1 MTHINLSGRVALI
14 TGASR
19 GIGAVVAKAYAQAG
33 AHVVLLAR
41 TVGALEALDDK
52 IRAAGG
58 QATLIPMDLRDPEP
72 LDNLGPLLMQK
83 FGRLDIFV
91 ANAGMLG
98 TLTPLPHQ
106 KAGEWEKV
114 MNVNLNANFRLVRTL
129 DPVLRASDAGRA
141 IFVTSSAAEGRAYW
155 GAYGI
160 SKAAL
165 EALARTWAS
174 ETEKTKLRV
183 NMIDPG
189 GIRTAMRAEAFPGE
203 DKEALPLP
211 EEVVPAFLELAS
223 LGCVKHG
230 EIVRFRESMKI
241 RQAS

>member
-1 MTHINLSGRVALI
+1 MNTINLSGRIALI

-19 GIGAVVAKAYAQAG
+19 GIGAAVAKAYAKAG

-41 TVGALEALDDK
+41 TIGALEALDDE
-52 IRAAGG
+52 IRVAGG

-129 DPVLRASDAGRA
+129 DPLLRASDAGRA

-165 EALARTWAS
+165 EALARTWAA
-174 ETEKTKLRV
+174 ETEKTNLRV
-183 NMIDPG
+183 NMIDPSG
-189 GIRTAMRAEAFPGE
+189 VRTAMRAEAFPGE
-203 DKEALPLP
+203 NKDKLPLP
-211 EEVVPAFLELAS
+211 EDVVPMFLDLAS
-223 LGCVKHG
+223 PACLKHG
-230 EIVRFRESMKI
+230 EIVRCKDKLKSR
-241 RQAS
+241 AA

>member
-1 MTHINLSGRVALI
+1 MISNDLSGRVALI

-19 GIGAVVAKAYAQAG
+19 GIGAAVARAYAKAG

-41 TVGALEALDDK
+41 TVGALEALDDE

-58 QATLIPMDLRDPEP
+58 SATLMPADLRDPEP
-72 LDNLGPLLMQK
+72 LDNLGPLLAQK

-129 DPVLRASDAGRA
+129 DPLLRASDAGRA
-141 IFVTSSAAEGRAYW
+141 IFVTSGAAEGRAYW
-155 GAYGI
+155 GAYGV

-165 EALARTWAS
+165 EALARTWAA
-174 ETEKTKLRV
+174 ETEKTNLRV
-183 NMIDPG
+183 NLIDPG
-189 GIRTAMRAEAFPGE
+189 GVRTGMRAEAFPGE
-203 DKEALPLP
+203 NPETLPTP
-211 EEVVPAFLELAS
+211 DTVTHMFLELAS
-223 LGCVKHG
+223 SGCNRHG
-230 EIVRFRESMKI
+230 QKI
-241 RQAS
+241 KAR

>member
-1 MTHINLSGRVALI
+1 MDLSGRIALV

-19 GIGAVVAKAYAQAG
+19 GIGAAVAKAYARAG

-41 TVGALEALDDK
+41 TVGALEALDDE
-52 IRAAGG
+52 IRKSGG

-129 DPVLRASDAGRA
+129 DPLLRASDAGRA
-141 IFVTSSAAEGRAYW
+141 IFVTSGAAEGRAYW

-165 EALARTWAS
+165 EALARTWVS

-183 NMIDPG
+183 NIVDPG
-189 GIRTAMRAEAFPGE
+189 GVRTAMRAEAFPGE
-203 DKEALPLP
+203 DKEKLLLP
-211 EEVVPAFLELAS
+211 EDVVPVFLELS
-223 LGCVKHG
+223 LPVCMKHG
-230 EIVRFRESMKI
+230 EIVRFREKLKSS
-241 RQAS
+241 AA

>member
-1 MTHINLSGRVALI
+1 MDLSGRIALI

-19 GIGAVVAKAYAQAG
+19 GIGAAVAKAYAKAG

-41 TVGALEALDDK
+41 TVGALEALDDE
-52 IRAAGG
+52 IRSAGG

-129 DPVLRASDAGRA
+129 DPLLRASDAGRA

-165 EALARTWAS
+165 EALARTWAA
-174 ETEKTKLRV
+174 ETEKTNLRV

-189 GIRTAMRAEAFPGE
+189 GVRTAMRAEAFPGE
-203 DKEALPLP
+203 DKDKLPVP
-211 EEVVPAFLELAS
+211 EDIVPVFLDLAS
-223 LGCVKHG
+223 SECGVHG
-230 EIVRFRESMKI
+230 RILQCRDAAKLAR
-241 RQAS
+241 AS

>member
-1 MTHINLSGRVALI
+1 MNPVNLSGRIALI

-19 GIGAVVAKAYAQAG
+19 GIGAAVAKAYAKAG
-33 AHVVLLAR
+33 GHVVLLAR
-41 TVGALEALDDK
+41 TTGALEALDDE
-52 IRAAGG
+52 IRQTGG
-58 QATLIPMDLRDPEP
+58 QATLIPMDLRNPEP

-91 ANAGMLG
+91 GNAGMLG
-98 TLTPLPHQ
+98 TLTPVAHQ

-114 MNVNLNANFRLVRTL
+114 LNVNLNANFRLVRTL
-129 DPVLRASDAGRA
+129 DPLLRASDAGRA

-174 ETEKTKLRV
+174 ETEKTSLRV
-183 NMIDPG
+183 NLVDPG
-189 GIRTAMRAEAFPGE
+189 GVRTAMRAEAFPGE

-211 EEVVPAFLELAS
+211 ETVVPVFLELAS
-223 LGCVKHG
+223 SACVKHG
-230 EIVRFRESMKI
+230 ETVRCKDKLKSR
-241 RQAS
+241 AA